1 MTITTLKTLF
11 NSYKE
16 SALFGR
22 YITLKNLD
30 PILDKLQSKLKIDII
45 GHSVLKA
52 PIHVIKL
59 GNGPKRVLMWSQM
72 HGNESTTTKAVF
84 DFLNAAEDDLIAPIL
99 KHCTIAIVPM
109 LNPDGAKQYTR
120 LNANNVDLNRD
131 AQALSQP
138 ESVVLNDF
146 FKTFSPNYCFNLHGQ
161 RTIFSAGSTNN
172 VATLSFLSP
181 SVDKDRTLTRVRK
194 QAMEIIAAINTNLQ
208 TVLPN
213 QIGRY
218 DDGFNDNCVG
228 DAFQLKNVPT
238 VLFEA
243 GHYAED
249 YDREVVREFTFY
261 ALVTALDYVSK
272 TNVTGD
278 NYQSYFN
285 IPENDKLFYDVIVK
299 NALVNGN
306 IYNIAI
312 QFQERLVDDSL
323 LFIPKVERF
332 FINER
337 FFGHKVINAS
347 NLEVKTDK
355 DEEIYIGYEND
366 FVLINNEKKS
376 LKS

>member
-1 MTITTLKTLF
+1 M
-11 NSYKE
+11 
-16 SALFGR
+16 
-22 YITLKNLD
+22 
-30 PILDKLQSKLKIDII
+30 
-45 GHSVLKA
+45 
-52 PIHVIKL
+52 
-59 GNGPKRVLMWSQM
+59 
-72 HGNESTTTKAVF
+72 
-84 DFLNAAEDDLIAPIL
+84 
-99 KHCTIAIVPM
+99 
-109 LNPDGAKQYTR
+109 
-120 LNANNVDLNRD
+120 
-131 AQALSQP
+131 
-138 ESVVLNDF
+138 
-146 FKTFSPNYCFNLHGQ
+146 
-161 RTIFSAGSTNN
+161 
-172 VATLSFLSP
+172 
-181 SVDKDRTLTRVRK
+181 
-194 QAMEIIAAINTNLQ
+194 
-208 TVLPN
+208 
-213 QIGRY
+213 
-218 DDGFNDNCVG
+218 
-228 DAFQLKNVPT
+228 
-238 VLFEA
+238 LFEA

-272 TNVTGD
+272 TNVSGD

-332 FINER
+332 LTNER

-347 NLEVKTDK
+347 NLEVKTVK